1 MTDYTLVKEELMKAL
16 GCDEAQAEQYESY
29 INSALASVAAMLK
42 SDEDE
47 NDIRVVT
54 LCAMKAYYQIIL
66 TQEDDGIVSF
76 KAGDV
81 SYTKEETSVSRAKA
95 LLRAAEENCGGL
107 VYGGSF
113 AFKAV

>member
-1 MTDYTLVKEELMKAL
+1 MTDYTLVKEELMKTL
-16 GCDEAQAEQYESY
+16 GCDEAQTDQYEYY
-29 INSALASVAAMLK
+29 INNALASVDAMLQ

-66 TQEDDGIVSF
+66 SQKDDGIVSF

-81 SYTKEETSVSRAKA
+81 SYTKEETSVSRAKE
-95 LLRAAEENCGGL
+95 LLRVAEENCSGL

>member
-1 MTDYTLVKEELMKAL
+1 MTDYTLVKKELMKTL
-16 GCDEAQAEQYESY
+16 GCDEAQADQYESY
-29 INSALASVAAMLK
+29 INNALAFVDAMLQ

-66 TQEDDGIVSF
+66 TQENDGIVSF

-81 SYTKEETSVSRAKA
+81 SYTKKETSVSRAKE
-95 LLRAAEENCGGL
+95 LLRAAEENCSGL